1 MKQVFDPKLIS
12 TEKDNIDSENI
23 LSIDE
28 SNAQLNLQ
36 IILDKFDIEIQKEQF
51 DSIIKILNEISNYQ
65 QFQYS
70 YYQTTK
76 YRFFRPSEKIGS
88 SSNATIQWW
97 QYAIRM
103 VVKQIKYMK
112 GNLNIFQIPEK
123 TLKNYEN
130 IFKDVF
136 PRYFLSLE
144 KEKEKEKEKISGE
157 DMIKLQKVVETV
169 EMKDLYLWL
178 KPCLQVIY
186 EEQKHKKKSE
196 IGKFFSKFLK
206 KDEKKQVE
214 ISEEEKKQIEDLVE
228 KVISEEMMMINNTGN
243 QTKVKLIVMLEE
255 GSFKFSRAY
264 KTKNETEI

>member
-23 LSIDE
+23 LSIDD
-28 SNAQLNLQ
+28 SNAQINLQ
-36 IILDKFDIEIQKEQF
+36 IILDKFNIEIQKEQF

-186 EEQKHKKKSE
+186 EEQKHKKK
-196 IGKFFSKFLK
+196 
-206 KDEKKQVE
+206 
-214 ISEEEKKQIEDLVE
+214 
-228 KVISEEMMMINNTGN
+228 
-243 QTKVKLIVMLEE
+243 VK
-255 GSFKFSRAY
+255 
-264 KTKNETEI
+264 